1 MEKRQYDVALSFAG
15 EDRRHAERLAELL
28 RADGYSVF
36 YDENERAQLWSANL
50 YDRLRSIY
58 KDQAHYCVMFLSKH
72 YAQKPWT
79 NHERQSAQARA
90 FDGDPEY
97 ILRVRIDDTE
107 IEGILPTD
115 AYLDL
120 RTRDIEEIY
129 QVLVEK
135 LSGTTSQTVT
145 TDIPTSA
152 SVEDDPGEF
161 ALLYSRNRKLYF
173 IPVQNS
179 YRNAREISLE
189 LLAELPEQISFLSS
203 LINDFRAV
211 FPVRNI
217 FAFALGEH
225 AAWVSPKDVAQI
237 MSGPQTSWTVVLTED
252 VCLGQD
258 INLSRDATFG
268 KITPDQIAEMRARRI
283 LLNEKLEPPRPS
295 FSQVDELNQ
304 RELESL
310 IRGSASSDEIILE
323 VPESP
328 IPSLYQSY
336 GQTPERFQKFA
347 RLAAVLYLKLSD
359 TIGDV
364 LQLDLKLLDS
374 KQLQVR
380 FKGRRP
386 RATTTTGPAI
396 IEVDEICPL

>member
-15 EDRRHAERLAELL
+15 EDRQHAERLAELL
-28 RADGYSVF
+28 RVDGYSVF

-115 AYLDL
+115 GYLDL
-120 RTRDIEEIY
+120 RTRAIEEIY
-129 QVLVEK
+129 QDLVKK
-135 LSGTTSQTVT
+135 LSGTTSQGAT
-145 TDIPTSA
+145 TNTPTSTVLE
-152 SVEDDPGEF
+152 SDPCEF
-161 ALLYSRNRKLYF
+161 ALLGPEDGTLYF
-173 IPVQNS
+173 MPVQS
-179 YRNAREISLE
+179 ASWDSTEISLE
-189 LLAELPEQISFLSS
+189 LLPESSEATAFLLS
-203 LINDFRAV
+203 LRSNRNPMVRHRKTFAV
-211 FPVRNI
+211 
-217 FAFALGEH
+217 ALGEN
-225 AAWVSPKDVAQI
+225 AAWVNPQDITQT
-237 MSGPQTSWTVVLTED
+237 MSSSQTVWKVVLQENSH
-252 VCLGQD
+252 GQD
-258 INLSRDATFG
+258 INLDRDATFG
-268 KITPDQIAEMRARRI
+268 NISADQIAEMRSKRI

-347 RLAAVLYLKLSD
+347 RLATVLYLKLSD

-396 IEVDEICPL
+396 IEVDGICPL

>member
-15 EDRRHAERLAELL
+15 EDRQHAERLATLL
-28 RADGYSVF
+28 KSGGYSVF

-115 AYLDL
+115 GYLDL
-120 RTRDIEEIY
+120 RTTDIEGIY

-135 LSGTTSQTVT
+135 LSGTTSQTAT

-152 SVEDDPGEF
+152 TVESDPGEF
-161 ALLYSRNRKLYF
+161 ALLRPEDGKLYF
-173 IPVQNS
+173 MPVQS
-179 YRNAREISLE
+179 ASWDSTEISLE
-189 LLAELPEQISFLSS
+189 LLQESSEATAFLSS
-203 LINDFRAV
+203 LRNDRNPMVRHRKTFAV
-211 FPVRNI
+211 
-217 FAFALGEH
+217 ALGEN
-225 AAWVSPKDVAQI
+225 AAWVNPAKIAQTL
-237 MSGPQTSWTVVLTED
+237 SGSQTVWKVVLQENSR
-252 VCLGQD
+252 GQD
-258 INLSRDATFG
+258 INLSRDATVWN
-268 KITPDQIAEMRARRI
+268 ITPDQIAEMRARRI
-283 LLNEKLEPPRPS
+283 LLNEKT
-295 FSQVDELNQ
+295 DELPR
-304 RELESL
+304 RELESY
-310 IRGSASSDEIILE
+310 IRGSALPEHDLILE

-328 IPSLYQSY
+328 IPALYQSY
-336 GQTPERFQKFA
+336 GQTVERFQKFA
-347 RLAAVLYLKLSD
+347 HLAAVLHLKLSD

-396 IEVDEICPL
+396 IEVDGICPL

>member
-15 EDRRHAERLAELL
+15 EDRQHAERLATLL
-28 RADGYSVF
+28 KSGGYSVF

-115 AYLDL
+115 GYLDL
-120 RTRDIEEIY
+120 RTRAIEEIY
-129 QVLVEK
+129 QDLVKK
-135 LSGTTSQTVT
+135 LSGTTSQGAT
-145 TDIPTSA
+145 TNTPTSTVLE
-152 SVEDDPGEF
+152 SDPCEF
-161 ALLYSRNRKLYF
+161 ALLGPEDGTLYF
-173 IPVQNS
+173 MPVQS
-179 YRNAREISLE
+179 ASWDSTEISLE
-189 LLAELPEQISFLSS
+189 LLPESSEATAFLLS
-203 LINDFRAV
+203 LRSDRN
-211 FPVRNI
+211 PMVRLRKT
-217 FAFALGEH
+217 FAFALGEN
-225 AAWVSPKDVAQI
+225 AAWVNPQDITQI
-237 MSGPQTSWTVVLTED
+237 MSESQTIWKVVLQENSR
-252 VCLGQD
+252 GQD
-258 INLSRDATFG
+258 INLSRDATVWN
-268 KITPDQIAEMRARRI
+268 ITPDQIAEMRARRI
-283 LLNEKLEPPRPS
+283 LLNEKT
-295 FSQVDELNQ
+295 DELPR
-304 RELESL
+304 RELESY
-310 IRGSASSDEIILE
+310 IRGSALPEHDLILE

-328 IPSLYQSY
+328 IPALYQSY
-336 GQTPERFQKFA
+336 GQTVERFQKFA
-347 RLAAVLYLKLSD
+347 HLAAVLHLKLSD

-396 IEVDEICPL
+396 IEVDGICLLES